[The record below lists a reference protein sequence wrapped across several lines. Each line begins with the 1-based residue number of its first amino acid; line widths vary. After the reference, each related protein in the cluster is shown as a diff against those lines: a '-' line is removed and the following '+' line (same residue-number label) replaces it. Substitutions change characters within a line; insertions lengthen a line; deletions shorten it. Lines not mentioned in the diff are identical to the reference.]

1 MDLNEFIKNFAD
13 QLDDTDAVTITAETV
28 FKDLDE
34 WCSMTALSVIAM
46 VDAEYDVSI
55 GGDVIQNSTTIKDL
69 FDKVSALRG

>member
-13 QLDDTDAVTITAETV
+13 QLDDTDAATITAETV